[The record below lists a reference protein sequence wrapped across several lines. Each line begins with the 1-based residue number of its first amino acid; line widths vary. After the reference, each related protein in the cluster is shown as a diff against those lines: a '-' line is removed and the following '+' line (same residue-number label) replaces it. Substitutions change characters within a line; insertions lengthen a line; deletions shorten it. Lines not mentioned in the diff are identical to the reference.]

1 MIKVCYCLKRLPH
14 LSREE
19 FQRYWRRE
27 HTRAAGRDAAEVL
40 AIRRYT
46 QLHTLDDDSSAR
58 MRATRDCAIEE
69 FDGIA
74 EVWFDDV
81 DEFFAAMDT
90 DRGREVLRAMIADE
104 ANFVDWTRSTVV
116 VGREQPLIE

>member
-1 MIKVCYCLKRLPH
+1 MIKVCYCLTRLPQI
-14 LSREE
+14 SREE

-27 HTRAAGRDAAEVL
+27 HTRAAGPDAADVL

-46 QLHTLDDDSSAR
+46 QLHTLDDGSSER
-58 MRATRDCAIEE
+58 MRATRTGSMPE

-74 EVWFDDV
+74 EVWFDDT
-81 DEFFAAMDT
+81 DAFFAAMDT
-90 DRGREVLRAMIADE
+90 ERGQEVLRAMVVDE

-116 VGREQPLIE
+116 VGRER